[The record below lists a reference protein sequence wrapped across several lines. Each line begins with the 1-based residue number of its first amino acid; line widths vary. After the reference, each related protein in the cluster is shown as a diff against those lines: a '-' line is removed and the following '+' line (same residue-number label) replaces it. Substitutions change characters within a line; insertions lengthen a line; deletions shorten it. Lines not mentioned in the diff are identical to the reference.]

1 MSVFVLDK
9 CGKPL
14 MPCSEKRARLLLE
27 RRRARVHRLVPFVIR
42 LTDRL
47 VANSKFQPLLLKIEP
62 GSKVTGLA
70 LVRKADAGIAVLSL
84 FELLH
89 RGRQISEAL
98 AVRKNF
104 RRRRRSANLR
114 YRAPR
119 FHNAGRRDGW
129 LAPSLKHRVDS
140 TISWVTRLGRWV
152 PISRL
157 ASELVRFDTEV
168 IHRLEIAGTES
179 KPGELAGHEVR
190 EYLLEKWGHRC
201 AYCEAQGVPF
211 QVHRILSQAQGG
223 TNRVSNLTLACAPCA
238 TRFSQGVRG
247 LITDGVRVE
256 HLLRRAKAPYAD
268 AAAVNGTRRVLVE
281 RLQHTGLPLDVST
294 GARTKW
300 NRLRLG
306 MPKSQALDAACVGP
320 VEIISGWQ
328 RPALQIKCMGRGS
341 YQRTRLTAQGF
352 PRGYLTRSKRVH
364 GFQTGDRVLANV
376 SAGKKAGIYV
386 GRVAVRA
393 TGSFNI
399 QTQQGVI
406 QGISHRHCVI
416 LQRADGYSYSM

>member
-9 CGKPL
+9 RGKPL

-27 RRRARVHRLVPFVIR
+27 RSRARVHRVVPFVIR

-47 VANSKFQPLLLKIEP
+47 AVHSEFQPLLLKIEP
-62 GSKVTGLA
+62 GSKKTGFA
-70 LVRKADAGIAVLSL
+70 LVRKTEAGAAVLNL
-84 FELLH
+84 FELVH

-98 AVRKNF
+98 AARKNF

-114 YRAPR
+114 YRSPR
-119 FHNAGRRDGW
+119 FHNAGRQEGW

-140 TISWVTRLGRWV
+140 TMSWVTRLSRWAH
-152 PISRL
+152 ISRL
-157 ASELVRFDTEV
+157 ASELVRFDMQV
-168 IHRLEIAGTES
+168 IHALEIAGTAYQH
-179 KPGELAGHEVR
+179 GELSAHEVR

-201 AYCEAQGVPF
+201 AYCEAEGVPF
-211 QVHRILSQAQGG
+211 QLHRIVSQAQGG

-238 TRFSQGVRG
+238 TSCSQDTEGVTGEIR
-247 LITDGVRVE
+247 RE
-256 HLLRRAKAPYAD
+256 HLLRRAKAPYTD
-268 AAAVNGTRRVLVE
+268 AAVINGTRRALVE
-281 RLQHTGLPLDVST
+281 RLKHTGLPVDLSS

-300 NRLRLG
+300 NRVRLNI
-306 MPKSQALDAACVGP
+306 PKSQALDAACVGS
-320 VEIISGWQ
+320 VESVSGWQ
-328 RPALQIKCMGRGS
+328 RPTLQIRCMGRGS

-364 GFQTGDRVLANV
+364 GFQTGDRVMAKV
-376 SAGKKAGIYV
+376 SAGKKAGIHV

-399 QTQQGVI
+399 QTPQGVV
-406 QGISHRHCVI
+406 QGVSHRHCVI
-416 LQRADGYSYSM
+416 LQRADGYNYSM